1 MKRQV
6 RVFCLVFALLAGWRA
21 DSFVECKEVILP
33 QILKKFNPEVVS
45 GERPKFTIVRNA
57 DIQDLRGEDPVRGE
71 DLVLL
76 KLRPLELSSA
86 QREIVSNWV
95 KQGAKVYLDG
105 WENARD
111 ILPLIFKVSTTWI
124 HLKSSS
130 AGVFLFRGHPVN
142 TGVKEIET
150 NPEKKAHHVYWY
162 GGISNLP
169 EDSSVI
175 ASLDEKHTIVIVGA
189 FKYGKGICFFNVL
202 QDPFGRDIGR
212 FQLNLR
218 QWLIGEE
225 VPGSSVEGLLD
236 SANDAEVSKT
246 SN

>member
-1 MKRQV
+1 MRRQV
-6 RVFCLVFALLAGWRA
+6 KIFCLIFPLLAGWTA
-21 DSFVECKEVILP
+21 DSFVKYEETIP
-33 QILKKFNPEVVS
+33 SQILKKYNLEVVL
-45 GERPKFTIVRNA
+45 GKRPKFAIVRNT
-57 DIQDLRGEDPVRGE
+57 DIQDLKEHPVQGG

-86 QREIVSNWV
+86 QREIVTNWV
-95 KQGAKVYLDG
+95 KRGAKVYLDG

-124 HLKSSS
+124 YLKSSS
-130 AGVFLFRGHPVN
+130 ARVFLFRDHPVN

-150 NPEKKAHHVYWY
+150 SPEKKAHHVYWY

-169 EDSSVI
+169 GDSSVI
-175 ASLDEKHTIVIVGA
+175 ASLDAGHTTVIVGA
-189 FKYGKGICFFNVL
+189 FKYGKGCVYFNVL
-202 QDPFGRDIGR
+202 QDPFGRDIDR

-225 VPGSSVEGLLD
+225 VPCSSVEQLLN